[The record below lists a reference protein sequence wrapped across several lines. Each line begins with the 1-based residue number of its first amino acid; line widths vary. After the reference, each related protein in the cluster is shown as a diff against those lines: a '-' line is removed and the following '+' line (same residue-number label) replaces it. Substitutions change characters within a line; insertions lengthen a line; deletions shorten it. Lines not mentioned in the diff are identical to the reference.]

1 MPDFECKLL
10 EFNGEIF
17 VAFAPEQSPA
27 GLFEKVLPVSPQL
40 ILLDRL
46 LDQFHDFAAAY
57 VPNPDASVPNDGI
70 TDAVMLKII
79 DCLLADQFDQGH
91 VK

>member
-17 VAFAPEQSPA
+17 VAFAPEQPPA
-27 GLFEKVLPVSPQL
+27 VPFEKVTPVSPQVMPL
-40 ILLDRL
+40 RQLLT
-46 LDQFHDFAAAY
+46 QFHDFAEAY
-57 VPNPDASVPNDGI
+57 VISPDASVPNDGI

-79 DCLLADQFDQGH
+79 DSLLADQVDQGNI
-91 VK
+91 K